1 MPNSTLS
8 RHSRALGVLT
18 TLSLAPLALVGC
30 KDKAPDATAQAQAP
44 TRAVAPG
51 AESSTTASRSAK
63 GLHDAQ
69 FPTAIPTFRHGDGVF
84 GHILLNDVS
93 NLLAE
98 LGQVAPPAHKGKF
111 DEGALRALA
120 AMALEQRGV
129 IAQNINLKAPMGCAL
144 LDLKKYPDAPT
155 ACAIGYKGGATA
167 LVRDLGAQNKLEDAK
182 GHLAAYDLEGKT
194 LFIDDL
200 SSHAAISI
208 YPGAFAEA
216 REYLDANIVKRS
228 AGLTGNVEATLF
240 IRSLIE
246 KYPEEVKPLL
256 DQFDSQTGSEQSKM
270 IAKSLY
276 PNDDAAATKLAAA
289 IDEAQDMSAGSQGEN
304 LKNSTQATL
313 TIGLHGWGLQLGGA
327 IVPSE
332 GSDLLSYA
340 KLADQSASREISL
353 ELPATAD
360 MFMSGYQ
367 SPASW
372 KSEPMAR
379 NINSLCGVWAALT
392 SAPDSGVCTKA
403 FNDFNAALEPTNT
416 GQSVVFHAPKEG
428 SILGSVGAI
437 LRTTGNRRELF
448 VSTAKSVSIQT
459 LLGARAAESVSY
471 TFEADK
477 RNHDGVPVDRM
488 TLAMTDELKGRLR
501 SDAKDVK
508 DTDRVLMERLLSSNL
523 VIERAEFDKRIVMS
537 VTVGGDEAFTNNT
550 IDVAKGKGE
559 RVDAAAIN
567 AIFNHHP
574 QSQSIGAANPQ
585 AFVDIVRS
593 IAKLDATNPESERML
608 AQLPTDL
615 ATDLATMRMYSEL
628 LPSGTGSIQ
637 ALIDA
642 DFLADAVNRVMKA
655 SQGRAAGGDSAS
667 NGTGAS
673 NPF

>member
-1 MPNSTLS
+1 MPNPTLS

-18 TLSLAPLALVGC
+18 TLSLASLVLPGC
-30 KDKAPDATAQAQAP
+30 KDKATDATAQAQAP
-44 TRAVAPG
+44 ARAAAP
-51 AESSTTASRSAK
+51 AVDSNTPASRNAK

-69 FPTAIPTFRHGDGVF
+69 FPTAIPTFSHGDGVF

-167 LVRDLGAQNKLEDAK
+167 LVRDLGAQDKLEDPK

-200 SSHAAISI
+200 GGHAAISI
-208 YPGAFAEA
+208 YPGAFADA
-216 REYLDANIVKRS
+216 REYLDANIVKRT
-228 AGLTGNVEATLF
+228 AGLTGNIEATLF
-240 IRSLIE
+240 IRGLID

-256 DQFDSQTGSEQSKM
+256 EQLDSQTGSEQSKM
-270 IAKSLY
+270 IAESLY
-276 PNDDAAATKLAAA
+276 PDDGAAATKLAAA
-289 IDEAQDMSAGSQGEN
+289 IDKAQEMGAGSQREN
-304 LKNSTQATL
+304 LENSTQATF
-313 TIGLHGWGLQLGGA
+313 TIGLHGWGLQVGGA
-327 IVPSE
+327 IVPAE
-332 GSDLLSYA
+332 GSDLLNYA
-340 KLADQSASREISL
+340 KLADQSASREITL
-353 ELPATAD
+353 ELPAAAD
-360 MFMSGYQ
+360 MFMSAYQ

-372 KSEPMAR
+372 KAEPLAE
-379 NINSLCGVWAALT
+379 NFNSLCGVWAALT

-403 FNDFNAALEPTNT
+403 ISDFNTALEPTNT
-416 GQSVVFHAPKEG
+416 GQTVVFHAPKEG
-428 SILGSVGAI
+428 SILGSLGAI
-437 LRTTGNRRELF
+437 LRTTGDRRELF
-448 VSTAKSVSIQT
+448 VSTAKSVSVQT
-459 LLGARAAESVSY
+459 LLGERAAKSVTY

-477 RNHDGVPVDRM
+477 RTHEGVPVDRV
-488 TLAMTDELKGRLR
+488 TLAMTDELKGRIR
-501 SDAKDVK
+501 GDAKDVK
-508 DTDRVLMERLLSSNL
+508 DADRALMERLLASNL
-523 VIERAEFDKRIVMS
+523 VIERAEFDGRIVMS
-537 VTVGGDEAFTNNT
+537 VTVGDDEAFTNNT
-550 IDVAKGKGE
+550 IDVAKGKGD
-559 RVDAAAIN
+559 RVDPAAIN
-567 AIFNHHP
+567 AIFDHHP

-585 AFVDIVRS
+585 AFVDIVRN
-593 IAKLDATNPESERML
+593 IVKLDAINAESERML

-642 DFLADAVNRVMKA
+642 GFVADAVDRVMKA
-655 SQGRAAGGDSAS
+655 SLRRPAGGPSAA
-667 NGTGAS
+667 NGSGAS